1 MRPAL
6 ALASFAAATAL
17 MVLPAPAQEMDF
29 TGQRLVWANGPG
41 LECRETRHPTYG
53 YAAPS
58 LAAPRVITF
67 NLVVPV
73 TGPAVRGF
81 LPAVLR
87 DGRQVWVLAAD
98 TLRNSRYRSCFVR
111 RLRDGRLLYSS
122 HDRIQGD

>member
-1 MRPAL
+1 MRPATTL
-6 ALASFAAATAL
+6 VLLVAAAL
-17 MVLPAPAQEMDF
+17 MTLPARAQDMDF
-29 TGQRLVWANGPG
+29 TGQKSVWANGPG
-41 LECRETRHPTYG
+41 LECRETTHPTYG

-58 LAAPRVITF
+58 LDAPRVITF

-73 TGPAVRGF
+73 TGPAVKGF

-87 DGRQVWVLAAD
+87 DGRQVWVRASD

-111 RLRDGRLLYSS
+111 RLPDGRLLYSS

>member
-1 MRPAL
+1 MRPATTL
-6 ALASFAAATAL
+6 VLLAATAL
-17 MVLPAPAQEMDF
+17 MALPVRAQDMDF
-29 TGQRLVWANGPG
+29 TGQRPVWANGPG
-41 LECRETRHPTYG
+41 LECRETTHPTYG

-58 LAAPRVITF
+58 VDAARVITF

-73 TGPAVRGF
+73 TDPAVRGF

-87 DGRQVWVLAAD
+87 DGRQVWAHASD

-111 RLRDGRLLYSS
+111 RLPDGRLLYSS